1 MSEAKPTYET
11 ADAATQLN
19 EAIDRVLNAHNSER
33 KTDARRQYRQAAQ
46 RLETARLAAA
56 RQEPN
61 PA

>member
-1 MSEAKPTYET
+1 MPESTPAYET

-19 EAIDRVLNAHNSER
+19 EAIDRVLNAHNQER
-33 KTDARRQYRQAAQ
+33 RTDARRQYRRAAQ

-56 RQEPN
+56 QQEHN